1 VTSPKRTTIPEVVVQ
16 NALNEHPRELVDS
29 DSNFSQG
36 IVAFKV
42 NNIFTV
48 FNNCNDQRFN
58 DVNCADPIQ
67 TDSLELNIHALGQK
81 QEAEL
86 MSCQATNSFERLDV
100 MTNGVSKSPNI
111 ITQAY
116 IYERKKTPPYQ
127 YSMHIPPH

>member
-1 VTSPKRTTIPEVVVQ
+1 MILEVFVQ

-29 DSNFSQG
+29 DSNFSQR
-36 IVAFKV
+36 IVAFRV
-42 NNIFTV
+42 NSIFIV
-48 FNNCNDQRFN
+48 FNNCDDQRLN

-81 QEAEL
+81 HQAEL

-111 ITQAY
+111 LKKAY
-116 IYERKKTPPYQ
+116 TYEHKKTPPYQ
-127 YSMHIPPH
+127 YSIHIPPH